1 MDGISFQLFHKELDE
16 LNILCQRLSY
26 SRVLS
31 LIDEA
36 SSFQKKDIS
45 GTKMMMM
52 KMMGFDPM
60 GSMPVI
66 QDHL

>member
-31 LIDEA
+31 LFDEV

>member
-16 LNILCQRLSY
+16 INILCQRLSY

-36 SSFQKKDIS
+36 SSFQNKRHIRDKDDDDEND
-45 GTKMMMM
+45 
-52 KMMGFDPM
+52 GF
-60 GSMPVI
+60 
-66 QDHL
+66 